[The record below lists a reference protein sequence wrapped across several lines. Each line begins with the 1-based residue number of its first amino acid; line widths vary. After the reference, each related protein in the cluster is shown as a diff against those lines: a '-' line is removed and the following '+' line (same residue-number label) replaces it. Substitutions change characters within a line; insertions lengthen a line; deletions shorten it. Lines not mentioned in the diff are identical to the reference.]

1 MDELG
6 RKIGTRDGIPT
17 RSTIEATLDRIV
29 RKHRFTIAVIFP
41 AVGAIVLVASA
52 QGWLPSALAFNP
64 LLILL
69 GVIVMRSPVISAL
82 LPLVDRRV
90 LLGIGA
96 LVVYTYG
103 IEYVGVHTGWPY
115 GQFTYG
121 VSLGPMVGGIPL
133 ALPFLFIPFVLNAYL
148 LCVVIGGDSHH
159 RRYLRF
165 IAIVASVVAMDLV
178 LDPAAVALGFWSY
191 AGDAVYYDVPI
202 SNYAGWVL
210 SATVAVL
217 AVEFAFDDS
226 EVQERIETTPYVL
239 DDLVSFVIIWGLING
254 WFYHWIPVVV
264 AGVFALAII
273 VGLLRRHGLP
283 ELGGGDGVHVG

>member
-1 MDELG
+1 MDGLG
-6 RKIGTRDGIPT
+6 RTIGTGNRIPS
-17 RSTIEATLDRIV
+17 RSTLETSLDRIV
-29 RKHRFTIAVIFP
+29 RNHRVTIAVLFP

-52 QGWLPSALAFNP
+52 EGWLPSALAFNP

-96 LVVYTYG
+96 LVAYTYG
-103 IEYVGVHTGWPY
+103 IEYIGVHTGWPY
-115 GQFTYG
+115 GEFAYG
-121 VSLGPMVGGIPL
+121 ISLGPMVGGIPL

-148 LCVVIGGDSHH
+148 LWIVLVDDRHQ
-159 RRYLRF
+159 RRYLRI
-165 IAIVASVVAMDLV
+165 IAIIASVVAMDLV

-191 AGDAVYYDVPI
+191 AGEAAYYDVPL

-226 EVQERIETTPYVL
+226 KVQQRIETTPYVL

-254 WFYHWIPVVV
+254 WFQHWIPVVV

-273 VGLLRRHGLP
+273 VGLIRRHGLP
-283 ELGGGDGVHVG
+283 RIGGDDGVHLG